1 MKIKYIPE
9 IINGEQAQ
17 GDSIIK
23 YNFAFDKGEVREI
36 ENKVLA
42 EKLLTAP
49 YFVESNEEEKP
60 QLVKEAPKKKR
71 GRPAR
76 VIDVEADEQD

>member
-9 IINGEQAQ
+9 IIDGEQRQ

-23 YNFAFDKGEVREI
+23 HDTAFDKGEVREI
-36 ENKVLA
+36 NSPALA
-42 EKLLTAP
+42 AKLLACP
-49 YFVESNEEEKP
+49 YFEETSEEEEP
-60 QLVKEAPKKKR
+60 QLVVAEPKKKR

-76 VIDVEADEQD
+76 VIDADVAD